1 MAAVGDSERSAGAVL
16 VGGVGQRGPCP
27 KTNIHQVKM
36 VVAIKAA
43 HRSGEL
49 RRGGKLEGGLRIGCK
64 VRIRRRGRVKLKSR
78 VAADDSG
85 AAAGDCTRNCDV
97 SAIGFDRAVVF
108 DTAVNE

>member
-1 MAAVGDSERSAGAVL
+1 MAAVGDSERSTGAVL

-27 KTNIHQVKM
+27 ETNVHQVKM

-64 VRIRRRGRVKLKSR
+64 VRMGRRRGVKLKSR

-85 AAAGDCTRNCDV
+85 ARTGHGARNRDV
-97 SAIGFDRAVVF
+97 AAIGFDR
-108 DTAVNE
+108 